1 MQDQA
6 LRLTITGA
14 GNTIEFTHTYNGWT
28 WMPGST
34 GLEMIPRSVR
44 SRSGAADG
52 GVVLGS
58 RAEIRPLL
66 LKLRYVGDV
75 ASQRTELQHLRDI
88 VLADDARL
96 IARMGLNGTQYQL
109 NITYEGGLEGD
120 RNSSTEF
127 DTFASYDLA
136 LTAVQ
141 PYWELS
147 EATVSEARVTDS
159 ARVFLDD
166 LAGLPLAES
175 VAIADSV
182 VSNPGDAPVPVVW
195 LLRGPCESAEVSI
208 GGRGFSV
215 PAGLTDSETLMV
227 DPTVSGM
234 PAVVDQSGQ
243 SAYSRLAMGP
253 LFPKLPRG
261 ESTVH
266 LKMAG
271 AEAGERVM
279 SDQVL
284 ATNQVKNPSLRVN
297 RSGWS
302 VDDEDLWGYTAGD
315 PGRLDCSS
323 NLNDRPFLMPNW
335 LYNAKQD
342 FAADAWY
349 PNLKVTFTKGVAK
362 LVMAHTA
369 RKVCSVRSLN
379 STLKWQNPYAE
390 VVGTGYTVESYQSDG
405 DKTFTI
411 TLVDKTVSGSL
422 YVVATDEGGEV
433 IHKGEC
439 FEAWPMWRHL
449 DDGEIACAI
458 DSIWWAW
465 DDFVLLQQLDGAN
478 PLWGQMLDHFR
489 DVVPSLVDVNDF
501 DDWIST
507 NAGTDD
513 PVDLDG
519 SYWVNERAASVVSS
533 LDGCDTA
540 WTGTAGA
547 STSTLSKSGTV
558 LATNLLTDPK
568 ITRFT
573 SLNQAT
579 GAAASDGDGMVATV
593 GSSPAGAYVRTVES
607 VTLPAGSYVYSCYAK
622 SSGVVRDPY
631 VAAVQS
637 TDGNTIYG
645 QDVTLDISY
654 GYRINIQFTLTTQTN
669 VIVTWHLPQTSGGT
683 LRTKKQMLVTQ
694 KDYYRLQSLG
704 VDWFAGDLLSL
715 AASIVRNRSTGA
727 VDVSVPAGTGYVQYG
742 RFNVGGVWAADSVL
756 SVQVAGSTAGFML
769 LLIDPTGDYD
779 PLTRY
784 TALIPLDGT
793 GGIQNLSVKLSDFMY
808 MDKIVWHHVLLG
820 SWYGIYKDDASV
832 VTDTESAD
840 KLGVVLNY
848 TVASWAQ
855 IVLNSDKTFSEFPT
869 IRYVSPGK
877 ACTLR
882 VKDANGWYW
891 YYPLAASSSILDA
904 SPKMK
909 NFTTSGDQA
918 NTGTPPSAF
927 TGTFTEITITFT
939 GTGTFT
945 LYGVGD
951 FVSPPVGT
959 TIGNI
964 GLYYD
969 RTPAL
974 DFSVYY
980 MRILP
985 KKQVKYSPWVVPYTV
1000 NILNGRVNTYR
1011 GIPFAG
1017 YQAPYF
1023 WQDLNVPEG
1032 VDMVL
1037 GFLSDAQDEYERI
1050 HGFRGPFASAYVWDR
1065 AGTAYYGEPDTWYE
1079 DPWGGY
1085 QYRTID
1091 VVCKA
1096 LKNDPTLTVAAKI
1109 TTDFIDWIYRVW
1121 PSADTAPPD
1130 LFNKGVDP
1138 VTAGEGPHSV
1148 GILMRA
1154 MIFAQE
1160 SGVFDGD
1167 ARVVTLINRCAQF
1180 FTRTYV
1186 ADQSLDVYGT
1196 WSTEPEKETW
1206 WQFWNGEILYALA
1219 EALDW
1224 YKLGISDV
1232 DYTDSITTWLD
1243 GNLTFLTSFRRSALP
1258 NAMNEQYLAPGTFE
1272 SSNSTLDWTRY
1283 IPWQSGVSETQTIL
1297 LRGVLDVARATGSQD
1312 WLDLGLSMSESM
1324 MQTLFDLR
1332 RTATW
1337 SMSKP
1342 TTGWPASVISCSIA
1356 TDSQLMVEFLDT
1368 LGALISRQRVQ
1379 SVSGRAGLQNTPIPN
1394 GTATIRIGS
1403 QGVSPQGV
1411 TQGLLVFGSTAS
1423 GYFDGNSQYAT
1434 WQGTANASP
1443 SDLHASELEGGSLI
1457 QMSFHQRKEI
1467 MR

>member
-1 MQDQA
+1 MTEPFD
-6 LRLTITGA
+6 LYVE
-14 GNTIEFTHTYNGWT
+14 GNGTSLLLSKKGEGRYGHR
-28 WMPGST
+28 PGST
-34 GLEMIPRSVR
+34 GFGMIPRSTRIREGSSSGGSFLGVR
-44 SRSGAADG
+44 
-52 GVVLGS
+52 VKT
-58 RAEIRPLL
+58 RPLL
-66 LKLRYVGDV
+66 LKVSILG
-75 ASQRTELQHLRDI
+75 S
-88 VLADDARL
+88 LADQREGLDILREAFTATDSRL
-96 IARMGLNGTQYQL
+96 VVIRDGVSWVLPVV
-109 NITYEGGLEGD
+109 YESGLEGD
-120 RNSSTEF
+120 LSRSSA
-127 DTFASYDLA
+127 DTKFTLADVA
-136 LTAVQ
+136 LTAPQ
-141 PYWELS
+141 PYWLLS
-147 EATVSEARVTDS
+147 ESTVVEARVSDD

-166 LAGLPLAES
+166 LSGLPLS
-175 VAIADSV
+175 DSLAISDSV
-182 VSNPGDAPVPVVW
+182 VSNPGDAETPVVW

-215 PAGLTDSETLMV
+215 PAGLADGEELTV

-234 PAVVDQSGQ
+234 PAVTDKDGG
-243 SAYSRLAMGP
+243 SAYARLAMGP
-253 LFPKLPRG
+253 MFPKLPRG

-266 LKMAG
+266 LKMDG
-271 AEAGERVM
+271 AKAGERVM
-279 SDQVL
+279 SEQVL
-284 ATNQVKNPSLRVN
+284 ATNWVSNPALRAY
-297 RSGWS
+297 RAGWS
-302 VDDEDLWGYTAGD
+302 VDDESQWDYRAGD
-315 PGRLDCSS
+315 PGRLDCLAD
-323 NLNDRPFLMPNW
+323 LNDRPFLMPNW
-335 LYNAKQD
+335 LYNAKED
-342 FAADAWY
+342 FTGDAWY
-349 PNLKVTFTKGVAK
+349 PNLKATFADGVAT
-362 LVMAHTA
+362 LVMQHTA
-369 RKVCSVRSLN
+369 RKVCSVRSLD

-390 VVGTGYTVESYQSDG
+390 VVGTAYTVESYRSDG

-411 TLVDKTVSGSL
+411 TLTDKSVNGAL
-422 YVVATDEGGEV
+422 YVVATDEGGDI
-433 IHKGEC
+433 IHKGQA
-439 FEAWPMWRHL
+439 FEAWPMWRPL

-465 DDFVLLQQLDGAN
+465 DDFVLLRQLDGAN
-478 PLWGQMLDHFR
+478 PLWGLMLDHFR
-489 DVVPSLVDVNDF
+489 DVVPSLVDANDF

-519 SYWVNERAASVVSS
+519 SYWVNERASSVVSA

-547 STSTLSKSGTV
+547 STSILSKAGTV
-558 LATNLLTDPK
+558 LATNLLTDPR
-568 ITRFT
+568 IARFT

-593 GSSPAGAYVRTVES
+593 GSNPATAYVRTVES

-637 TDGNTIYG
+637 MDGTTIYG
-645 QDVTLDISY
+645 QDVTLDVSY

-669 VIVTWHLPQTSGGT
+669 VIVTWHLPRTSGGT
-683 LRTKKQMLVTQ
+683 LLTKKQMLVTQ

-704 VDWFAGDLLSL
+704 IDWFAGDLLSL

-742 RFNVGGVWAADSVL
+742 RFNVGGAWDEDSIL
-756 SVQVAGSTAGFML
+756 SVQVAGSTNGFMR

-784 TALIPLDGT
+784 TALIPLDGS
-793 GGIQNLSVKLSDFMY
+793 GGIQNLSVKRSDFMY
-808 MDKIVWHHVLLG
+808 TDRIVWHHVLLG

-840 KLGVVLNY
+840 KLGVTLNY

-855 IVLNSDKTFSEFPT
+855 IVLSSDKTFGEFPT

-877 ACTLR
+877 TCTLR
-882 VKDANGWYW
+882 VKDADGWYW
-891 YYPLAASSSILDA
+891 YHPLAATDSILDA

-909 NFTTSGDQA
+909 DFTTSGDQA
-918 NTGTPPSAF
+918 NTGTAPASF

-939 GTGTFT
+939 GIGTFT

-980 MRILP
+980 MRMLP
-985 KKQVKYSPWVVPYTV
+985 RKQVKYSPWVVPYTV

-1096 LKNDPTLTVAAKI
+1096 LKNDPTLTVAARI
-1109 TTDFIDWIYRVW
+1109 ATDFIDWIYAVW

-1154 MIFAQE
+1154 MIFAQQ

-1167 ARVVTLINRCAQF
+1167 GRVITLIDRCARF
-1180 FTRTYV
+1180 LARTYV

-1219 EALDW
+1219 QALEW
-1224 YKLGISDV
+1224 YSTDHGV
-1232 DYTDSITTWLD
+1232 PDYTDTIMAWLQ
-1243 GNLTFLTSFRRSALP
+1243 GNLQYLTAHRRSGLP
-1258 NAMNEQYLAPGTFE
+1258 NAMNEEYLAGGTFE
-1272 SSNSTLDWTRY
+1272 SGDKALDWTRW

-1297 LRGVLDVARATGSQD
+1297 LRGVLDVARVTGSSD
-1312 WLDLGLSMSESM
+1312 WLDLGLGMSEAM
-1324 MQTLFDLR
+1324 MRTLFDLR

-1337 SMSKP
+1337 SMSRP
-1342 TTGWPASVISCSIA
+1342 ESGWPAQCVSASIA
-1356 TDSQLMVEFLDT
+1356 TDSQLLIEFLDAE
-1368 LGALISRQRVQ
+1368 GSLISRHRTQ
-1379 SVSGRAGLQNTPIPN
+1379 SVMGRAGVQNLTIPG
-1394 GTATIRIGS
+1394 GTETIRLGS

-1411 TQGLLVFGSTAS
+1411 TQGLLVFGSSST
-1423 GYFDGNSQYAT
+1423 GYFDGDSPYAA
-1434 WQGTANASP
+1434 WQGDADASP
-1443 SDLHASELEGGSLI
+1443 SDLHASELQGGSLI
-1457 QMSFHQRKEI
+1457 RMSYHQRKEI